1 VQGGDNVVTT
11 TIEQLRVLREDRSV
25 RQLAD
30 EVGTSA
36 EMIRRWL
43 RGEAQPRADRAE
55 TIRQL
60 FIELKKPKA
69 EVNVSHCLKVR
80 CISSED
86 GWVRLYGTKE
96 DCDKINELIESL
108 GEKI

>member
-1 VQGGDNVVTT
+1 MVTT
-11 TIEQLRVLREDRSV
+11 TIEQLRTLREDRSV

-69 EVNVSHCLKVR
+69 EV
-80 CISSED
+80 SEANPFK
-86 GWVRLYGTKE
+86 RLFTGGK
-96 DCDKINELIESL
+96 
-108 GEKI
+108 